1 MKSRFL
7 SLLVVSMLLLSSYG
21 VVLADTPTPTPVCG
35 GHNGPDP
42 CWQPSEEELARE
54 KAKEQQAEGY
64 FREHV
69 LGGQPNAIGPNVIPG
84 SSKDLYVGADGQFKE
99 PNDYAHRNYCG
110 PAASQVVIR
119 ARTSNVPD
127 LETVAS
133 EEHLNPESGVSDQSI
148 PPVLNSH
155 LGTSHYGFG
164 VASSVDSLLNWLG
177 SDVDS
182 GWAMITSLKTYGP
195 DGYLGGWVL
204 NAAHIV
210 ALRGYSAPVSG
221 GVSVHYVDTA
231 SQYAGY
237 YGSYFMS
244 YDVNTFWNYVTL
256 SNGQVW

>member
-1 MKSRFL
+1 M
-7 SLLVVSMLLLSSYG
+7 
-21 VVLADTPTPTPVCG
+21 
-35 GHNGPDP
+35 
-42 CWQPSEEELARE
+42 
-54 KAKEQQAEGY
+54 
-64 FREHV
+64 
-69 LGGQPNAIGPNVIPG
+69 LGGQPGAIGPNVIPG

-119 ARTSNVPD
+119 ARTSNVPN
-127 LETVAS
+127 LETLAS
-133 EEHLNPESGVSDQSI
+133 EEYLNPEWGVSDQSI

-164 VASSVDSLLNWLG
+164 VASSVHTLLNWLG

-182 GWAMITSLKTYGP
+182 GWAMITSLRTYYYAS
-195 DGYLGGWVL
+195 GYLGGWGID
-204 NAAHIV
+204 AAHIV

-221 GVSVHYVDTA
+221 GVSVHYADTA
-231 SQYAGY
+231 AQAAGY

-244 YDVNTFWNYVTL
+244 YNVDTFWNYVTL